1 MLESAIYP
9 EVENRRLFIES
20 VIEQVI
26 NGSGT
31 YVTEY
36 YSIFDKGGLLQFMV
50 DGLFSAFPYEIYRPL
65 NETERKEI
73 VERVIKRI
81 ENDPSIHYLMV
92 KEESLYLD
100 DVYVEERRYVEKE
113 MESNLVLALCEENK
127 VKRITIQ
134 DKEIRM
140 QFEDFFDWIVES
152 DLVYTEAET
161 LEFMKSLV
169 D

>member
-1 MLESAIYP
+1 M
-9 EVENRRLFIES
+9 
-20 VIEQVI
+20 
-26 NGSGT
+26 
-31 YVTEY
+31 TEY

-100 DVYVEERRYVEKE
+100 DVYVEERRYVEKK